1 MNKTSKIILTGL
13 FVALLSSGLPN
24 FVTQDAYAAANITY
38 TAATA
43 TTTTIT
49 ITFSENMDSG
59 SDSSG
64 DWTISTGQ
72 TVSSESHVDGTNT
85 MTLTLASALD
95 TDATPTVT
103 YAENG
108 NITDTNGLETDTI
121 VVGGV
126 VATDGIVPTVVSAT
140 TTSSTTIG
148 ITFSEDIVDTA
159 SDLDDYTINGV
170 AGGSDISAIS
180 VSGAILTL
188 TTNGYSIL
196 NGETVTVTF
205 DGEANELEDTG
216 TLNDVADFTNQAVT
230 NNVPK
235 VETKKGGSDCY
246 DCKPPTLQESHI
258 TILNNDYV
266 VATGDDPLH
275 ITANVGDKVT
285 VILNVTDNK
294 SVDTIPFAALYTN
307 FEERP
312 SDMNLFYANNYD
324 NLRQVSTS
332 FYEWNVRA
340 DDVPYDYD
348 GTVSWSDNS
357 PTVVTDVITAD
368 NFKFKNDENNMVE
381 YFMMPFT
388 FTINEHM
395 DSTKIVAKVYDGSYN
410 RLHVTLPV
418 VLDVAG
424 NDPLNFENLGK
435 QKTLGFFD
443 EAVLIQSISDW
454 DDSQDNTEKLAQLLG
469 VSEDSIPLWTVNLAN
484 WVAEDKIDSADLI
497 VAVEYLINQS
507 DESVT
512 ISFSH

>member
-159 SDLDDYTINGV
+159 SDVINQETISEPLDD
-170 AGGSDISAIS
+170 
-180 VSGAILTL
+180 
-188 TTNGYSIL
+188 
-196 NGETVTVTF
+196 
-205 DGEANELEDTG
+205 
-216 TLNDVADFTNQAVT
+216 
-230 NNVPK
+230 
-235 VETKKGGSDCY
+235 
-246 DCKPPTLQESHI
+246 
-258 TILNNDYV
+258 
-266 VATGDDPLH
+266 DP
-275 ITANVGDKVT
+275 
-285 VILNVTDNK
+285 
-294 SVDTIPFAALYTN
+294 
-307 FEERP
+307 
-312 SDMNLFYANNYD
+312 
-324 NLRQVSTS
+324 
-332 FYEWNVRA
+332 
-340 DDVPYDYD
+340 
-348 GTVSWSDNS
+348 
-357 PTVVTDVITAD
+357 
-368 NFKFKNDENNMVE
+368 
-381 YFMMPFT
+381 
-388 FTINEHM
+388 
-395 DSTKIVAKVYDGSYN
+395 
-410 RLHVTLPV
+410 
-418 VLDVAG
+418 
-424 NDPLNFENLGK
+424 
-435 QKTLGFFD
+435 
-443 EAVLIQSISDW
+443 
-454 DDSQDNTEKLAQLLG
+454 
-469 VSEDSIPLWTVNLAN
+469 SEG
-484 WVAEDKIDSADLI
+484 
-497 VAVEYLINQS
+497 
-507 DESVT
+507 
-512 ISFSH
+512 